1 MLAHLLLT
9 FQHRAG
15 VRPYTSSCDFAEPC
29 VFGKQSLPPG
39 LCHPLT
45 LACKRVTLL
54 PKLRVQFAEFLQRS
68 SLKRLGILYQSTCVG
83 FGYGL
88 TWGLFP
94 GTHWQPGE
102 SNNPELRPAFVTHHQ
117 LRTINL
123 IAIGYASRPHLRIR
137 LTLLRLTLSRNPW
150 SFGDSVSH
158 TVCRYSCQHSH
169 FRYLQLPSRVNL
181 HRLTERSATACPLRS
196 TP

>member
-15 VRPYTSSCDFAEPC
+15 VRPYTSPCGFAEPC

-45 LACKRVTLL
+45 VARKRVTLL
-54 PKLRVQFAEFLQRS
+54 PKLRVQFAEFLQHS

-88 TWGLFP
+88 YG
-94 GTHWQPGE
+94 G
-102 SNNPELRPAFVTHHQ
+102 
-117 LRTINL
+117 
-123 IAIGYASRPHLRIR
+123 AI
-137 LTLLRLTLSRNPW
+137 SRN
-150 SFGDSVSH
+150 FI
-158 TVCRYSCQHSH
+158 
-169 FRYLQLPSRVNL
+169 
-181 HRLTERSATACPLRS
+181 TARPIR
-196 TP
+196 